1 MPDRRHDDDDVPYFV
16 IETRGGDS
24 AGVFLLG
31 ALVGAAAAL
40 LLAPR
45 SGAETQAGIAGAARR
60 LADGV
65 GERVDEVRGG
75 VSRRVEAVRGAVDA
89 RVGQVRA
96 AAGAGRRA
104 AVDAREELQRR
115 VDEAKRTYR
124 AGVTSLRGG
133 EDGAEGHA
141 DGGGKAEV
149 VVVETTTETEGSDLE
164 TRA

>member
-1 MPDRRHDDDDVPYFV
+1 MADRLRDDDDDAPYFV

-24 AGVFLLG
+24 VGAFLLG

-45 SGAETQAGIAGAARR
+45 SGAETQAQIAEAARR
-60 LADGV
+60 LRDGV
-65 GERVDEVRGG
+65 GDRVDDVRGG
-75 VSRRVEAVRGAVDA
+75 VTRRVDAVRGAVDA

-96 AAGAGRRA
+96 AAETGFRA
-104 AVDAREELQRR
+104 ATDAREELQRR

-124 AGVTSLRGG
+124 SGVASLRGG
-133 EDGAEGHA
+133 DGEGVV

-149 VVVETTTETEGSDLE
+149 VVLETTVETEGSDLE